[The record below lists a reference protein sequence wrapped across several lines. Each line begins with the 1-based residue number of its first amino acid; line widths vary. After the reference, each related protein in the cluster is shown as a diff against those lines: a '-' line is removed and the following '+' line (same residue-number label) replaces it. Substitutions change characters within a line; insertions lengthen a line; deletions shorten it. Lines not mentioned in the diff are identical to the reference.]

1 MAVAAHGWAWRAYG
15 WSRRAYPQV
24 FLFLFDLLKQVSNHL
39 EKDLIYRDLSTK
51 AVEFSAVHGRN
62 YKATIT
68 AEFHSM
74 VIETVQLLC

>member
-1 MAVAAHGWAWRAYG
+1 MDGLGGPMDGLAGLIHRF
-15 WSRRAYPQV
+15 S
-24 FLFLFDLLKQVSNHL
+24 FFLFDLLKQVSNHL
-39 EKDLIYRDLSTK
+39 EKDLIYHDLSTK